1 MLHDLICI
9 DPREVTIRTGRSP
22 TALNLLP
29 NAVSRFCVVVS
40 KMFFQL
46 KGVPE
51 KLPFALPNGTD
62 KDSHHHSLVQP
73 FAEFAPSQSTL
84 TLV

>member
-9 DPREVTIRTGRSP
+9 DPREVTSEVTIRTGRSP
-22 TALNLLP
+22 NTLNLLP
-29 NAVSRFCVVVS
+29 NAVFGACVVVS

-62 KDSHHHSLVQP
+62 
-73 FAEFAPSQSTL
+73 
-84 TLV
+84 